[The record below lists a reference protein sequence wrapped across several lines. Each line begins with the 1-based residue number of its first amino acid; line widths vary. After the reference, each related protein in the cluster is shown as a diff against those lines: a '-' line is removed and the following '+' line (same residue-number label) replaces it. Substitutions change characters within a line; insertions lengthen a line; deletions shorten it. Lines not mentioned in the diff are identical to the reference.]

1 MAELWRYKN
10 ESIQEMNG
18 SGHMRQKVTSREKIL
33 EAAMEIAVREGV
45 DHVSI
50 RKLAKGCGIGLGS
63 MYNYY
68 PDKDALI
75 RAVSETFWNHILRDQ
90 DKLYRSGIGFTMFL
104 EQYYGFLY
112 GRLAQYDTGWLSRIN
127 QDSKQRE
134 NAIGLLKEV
143 LEQDERVNPVIWN
156 MELNQDAF
164 VEYVFVNLMALLQ
177 AGENNCR
184 FFLFLLEHLLYD
196 A

>member
-1 MAELWRYKN
+1 
-10 ESIQEMNG
+10 MNG
-18 SGHMRQKVTSREKIL
+18 SGNMRQKVTSREKIL
-33 EAAMEIAVREGV
+33 DAAMEIAIREGV

-50 RKLAKGCGIGLGS
+50 RKLARSCGIGLGS

-68 PDKDALI
+68 PGKEALI
-75 RAVSETFWNHILRDQ
+75 RAVSETFWNRILRDQ
-90 DKLYRSGIGFTMFL
+90 DKLYRYGMGFTMFL

-112 GRLAQYDTGWLSRIN
+112 GRLAQYDTSWLTQIN
-127 QDSKQRE
+127 QDSVQRK

-143 LEQDERVNPVIWN
+143 LEQDKSVNPAIWN

-196 A
+196 V

>member
-1 MAELWRYKN
+1 MNKVHDINKRK
-10 ESIQEMNG
+10 ING
-18 SGHMRQKVTSREKIL
+18 SGNMRQKVTSKEKIL
-33 EAAMEIAVREGV
+33 DAAMEIAIREGV

-50 RKLAKGCGIGLGS
+50 RKLAKSCGIGLGS

-68 PDKDALI
+68 PDKEALI
-75 RAVSETFWNHILRDQ
+75 RAVSETFWDKILADQ
-90 DKLYRSGIGFTMFL
+90 EKLYRTGIGFTVFL

-112 GRLAQYDTGWLSRIN
+112 GRLSQYDTSWVAQIN
-127 QDSKQRE
+127 KDSKQRIA
-134 NAIGLLKEV
+134 AIRLLREV
-143 LEQDERVNPVIWN
+143 LDQDMRVNPTIWN

-177 AGENNCR
+177 AGENHCR

-196 A
+196 V

>member
-1 MAELWRYKN
+1 
-10 ESIQEMNG
+10 MNG
-18 SGHMRQKVTSREKIL
+18 SDSMRQKVTSREKIL
-33 EAAMEIAVREGV
+33 DAAMGIAVREGV

-50 RKLAKGCGIGLGS
+50 RKLAKSCGIGLGS

-68 PDKDALI
+68 PDKEALI
-75 RAVSETFWNHILRDQ
+75 RAVSETFWDRILSDQ
-90 DKLYRSGIGFTMFL
+90 DKLFRSGMGFTVFL

-112 GRLAQYDTGWLSRIN
+112 GRLAQYDTSWLSQINEQSAQRKAAITLLREVLDQDTRIN
-127 QDSKQRE
+127 P
-134 NAIGLLKEV
+134 A
-143 LEQDERVNPVIWN
+143 IWN

-177 AGENNCR
+177 AGEKHCC

-196 A
+196 V

>member
-1 MAELWRYKN
+1 
-10 ESIQEMNG
+10 
-18 SGHMRQKVTSREKIL
+18 MRKKVTSREKIL
-33 EAAMEIAVREGV
+33 DAAMEIALREGV

-50 RKLAKGCGIGLGS
+50 RKLAKSCGIGLGS

-68 PDKDALI
+68 PDKETLI
-75 RAVSETFWNHILRDQ
+75 RAVSETFWDRILTDQ
-90 DKLYRSGIGFTMFL
+90 EKLYRSGIGFTVFL

-112 GRLAQYDTGWLSRIN
+112 GRLAQYDTSWLTQFDKNCVQGKAEIALLREALA
-127 QDSKQRE
+127 QDP
-134 NAIGLLKEV
+134 
-143 LEQDERVNPVIWN
+143 RVNPTIWN
-156 MELNQDAF
+156 MELNQEAF

-196 A
+196 V